1 MVPKTELVA
10 KIALGVAVVGSFMP
24 WARVLFFTV
33 NGTDGD
39 GIITALTAGLA
50 LILVFVAARRDASG
64 RSPFATLAW
73 GAVSSLI
80 AAAVYVYDFVNV
92 SSISDESA
100 DDMFDISVQ
109 PQIGLIAGSI
119 GAVIGAVACVGLAVR
134 SRRLTSRS

>member
-1 MVPKTELVA
+1 MVPKSELVA
-10 KIALGVAVVGSFMP
+10 KIALGVAVIGSFMP

-50 LILVFVAARRDASG
+50 LILVFVAARRDANGQS
-64 RSPFATLAW
+64 SFSTLAW
-73 GAVSSLI
+73 GAVAAVI

-119 GAVIGAVACVGLAVR
+119 GAVIGAVACVQLAIR
-134 SRRLTSRS
+134 SRKLASRS